1 MKREYKCI
9 VHLQRGAQKAVI
21 SGTESSWRPLSS
33 SIPQGLMLGPVLFN
47 IFISSLGEG
56 IVSNFSKCADNRR
69 LRGMVDTLKAVV
81 PFCETW
87 TGWWRVGQRG
97 TR

>member
-33 SIPQGLMLGPVLFN
+33 SIPQGLMLGPVLFS

-56 IVSNFSKCADNRR
+56 IVSTLSKYANDTKLGEVDDTSEGCAAVQQDLDR
-69 LRGMVDTLKAVV
+69 LER
-81 PFCETW
+81 
-87 TGWWRVGQRG
+87 
-97 TR
+97 